1 MNTSAQALRRKL
13 ADAHDLASV
22 VRAMKALAAGSV
34 GQYERAVQALDD
46 YERTLERALAV
57 RLRHAPQTSSD
68 ARPGRAMA
76 SSGVIVF
83 GSDQGLVGR
92 FNEALMGRVSARLG
106 AQPVAG
112 RAGPIWAIGERV
124 QALLVEAGYRQTH
137 LLWVPTT
144 VQAITSLVDRL
155 LVEVEA
161 ARVRSDVPAV
171 HIFYNRQ
178 TAAAAYAPSERRLL
192 PLDDVWLRHL
202 VAVPWPGGS
211 PPQIIDARPGMLST
225 LIRGYLFAVLFRAC
239 AESLASEN
247 ASRLAAMQRAERNIE
262 DRLETLHR
270 QAQAM
275 RQTAIDEELF
285 DLIAGSE
292 ALVKRHAD

>member
-1 MNTSAQALRRKL
+1 MISSAEALRRKL
-13 ADAHDLASV
+13 ADAQDLAAV

-46 YERTLERALAV
+46 YERTLERALAA
-57 RLRHAPQTSSD
+57 RLRHTPQPLGA
-68 ARPGRAMA
+68 ARSRQAGTLPSA
-76 SSGVIVF
+76 IVF

-92 FNEALMGRVSARLG
+92 FNEALMARFSARF
-106 AQPVAG
+106 AAADA
-112 RAGPIWAIGERV
+112 AGPIWAVGERV
-124 QALLVEAGYRQTH
+124 HALLVDAGFPQVR

-144 VQAITSLVDRL
+144 VQSITPLVDHL
-155 LVEVEA
+155 LVEIEA
-161 ARVRSDVPAV
+161 ARERSDVQIV
-171 HIFYNRQ
+171 HIYYNRQ
-178 TAAAAYAPSERRLL
+178 TATAAHEPAERRLL
-192 PLDDVWLRHL
+192 PLDDAWLARR
-202 VAVPWPGGS
+202 VAVPWPTRN
-211 PPQIIDARPGMLST
+211 PPQVIDERPGMLSM

-247 ASRLAAMQRAERNIE
+247 ACRLTAMQRAERNID
-262 DRLETLHR
+262 DRLESLQR

-292 ALVKRHAD
+292 ALMRRGPGRR